1 MSIALLT
8 AALSAGG
15 SFLSSMGAGQA
26 SAKQGRLQMIEDN
39 MNRLRNDEKLAEVNA
54 KRERLGRELLTIEE
68 TTEIEQHNSSWV
80 DVPAMLAAA
89 DAAGFNPV
97 TFLNAGALGAYTQG
111 HSYNRTTRTGH
122 NAADAFKMMLPE
134 YALSQASQVP
144 QQPSMLSALGGAL
157 TAGTNAFGQQYRA
170 DQSYDANMARVLA
183 STAMRGMGLSDGN
196 GFSMTS
202 GGGTSPIALAAA
214 AGLSGGSRAPGDGN
228 ASEKLTDLPYPQ
240 NWKPGDVD
248 ATNIFRNLFIDS
260 SAPNAEQASDRYG
273 DLWEEIFGSANMVQD
288 AYRNVTGEQTRYT
301 GTRLGINIGDFRQP
315 TDRSLQPAFGR
326 WWYSPESLPGKVRS
340 LSDNLPAV
348 NGPRAAPWLPSNPFS
363 GYIGY

>member
-39 MNRLRNDEKLAEVNA
+39 MNRLRNNETLAEVNR
-54 KRERLGRELLTIEE
+54 KREALGRELLTIPEV
-68 TTEIEQHNSSWV
+68 TEIEQSNSSWV
-80 DVPAMLAAA
+80 DVPAMMAAA

-97 TFLNAGALGAYTQG
+97 TFLNAGGLAAYTQG

-144 QQPSMLSALGGAL
+144 QQYSPLSALGGAL
-157 TAGTNAFGQQYRA
+157 TAGSNAFGQQYRA
-170 DQSYDANMARVLA
+170 DQSFDAQMARVLA
-183 STAMRGMGLSDGN
+183 SSSMRGMGLSDGN
-196 GFSMTS
+196 GFAMTS

-214 AGLSGGSRAPGDGN
+214 AGLSSGGRAPGDGN

-273 DLWEEIFGSANMVQD
+273 DLWEELFGSSNMIQD
-288 AYRNVTGEQTRYT
+288 AYRNVTGEQTRET
-301 GTRLGINIGDFRQP
+301 GKRWGINIGDYRQP
-315 TDRSLQPAFGR
+315 TDTSLAPAFGR
-326 WWYSPESLPGKVRS
+326 WWNDPASFPRWVTS
-340 LSDNLPAV
+340 NLPAV
-348 NGPRAAPWLPSNPFS
+348 NGPRAPAWMPSNPFA
-363 GYIGY
+363 GYMGY